1 VPSQSGFFFGGR
13 AFTLALERKFMPER
27 KSEFNFKPTNP
38 LEAIQDPL
46 VLWTGAGVLAGQFG
60 RGAIYAGARGTFGYA
75 KSLNDGVA
83 GQKRIVY
90 VDDAGKEMPT
100 ARTARIL
107 ANVGMVVA
115 GTLLL
120 TTQQTKE
127 ESDIDIFGLGLAAS
141 GAANVVQ
148 ELFQIYG

>member
-1 VPSQSGFFFGGR
+1 MSD
-13 AFTLALERKFMPER
+13 K

-60 RGAIYAGARGTFGYA
+60 RSAIYAGARSTFGYA
-75 KSLNDGVA
+75 RYINDGVA
-83 GQKRIVY
+83 GQKRLVY
-90 VDDAGKEMPT
+90 VDSQGDKPNELPN

-107 ANVGMVVA
+107 ANAAMVVA

-148 ELFQIYG
+148 ELFQFYA